1 MKPKTPETVRAE
13 FYRKGITF
21 NEWAHRHGFKYQ
33 NVIAVMNGRTK
44 CRRGE
49 SHKIAVALGLKQ
61 AEVGAV

>member
-1 MKPKTPETVRAE
+1 MKPKTPDSVRAE

-21 NEWAHRHGFKYQ
+21 NEWAIRHGFKYF

-49 SHKIAVALGLKQ
+49 SHQIAIALGLKQ
-61 AEVGAV
+61 PETEAV